1 MSTQDDRILIH
12 RLAAGEL
19 DALEGERARALIER
33 DPELALLL
41 EQLND
46 LQSRVQAAFPEPP
59 QLGERPAFVEAMRR
73 LSAEGA
79 EPYGSVDL
87 EGPLR
92 APGARRVATSSAPRS
107 SLMSRLRSLASV
119 DLTSY
124 GGDEPSPGAH
134 LFHLRE
140 IRREEGLPVE
150 LEFYAGD
157 VLALHSEVLLV
168 SAFSGWYQP
177 TPGSLF
183 GSIAE
188 RYGISFASGPPP
200 GATRYPEGLL
210 HFSGIACPAF
220 DSLWIVEMR
229 EAGRPFSVEE
239 LRTTLRSVGSRL
251 PHMLAEATSITLP
264 LLGTGNQGLNPR
276 DVARELLS
284 ALPEW
289 ARNQRLRTIR
299 VFTLELEH
307 VAALNRALDDRD
319 FSVRDSALLMAC
331 DQLRRQLERRSW
343 SEPVRMALKDLL
355 EIASAPDPSL
365 QSIALEGRRIAETV
379 LRVLSREGDVQR
391 RLLERGPDALRSES
405 AYLATP
411 HLQLLLA
418 HGRSAAQGVAVGS
431 NDAVMILYAA
441 MRAAELTGTPNRPA

>member
-46 LQSRVQAAFPEPP
+46 LQSRVESAFPEPP
-59 QLGERPAFVEAMRR
+59 PLGQSPAFVEAMRR
-73 LSAEGA
+73 LSARDLD
-79 EPYGSVDL
+79 PYSSLDRDV
-87 EGPLR
+87 PVR
-92 APGARRVATSSAPRS
+92 APRAQRIATSSAPRPM
-107 SLMSRLRSLASV
+107 MSRLRSRAPV
-119 DLTSY
+119 DLTSL

-157 VLALHSEVLLV
+157 VLALHHEVLLV
-168 SAFSGWYQP
+168 SAFSGFYQP
-177 TPGSLF
+177 TPGSIF

-200 GATRYPEGLL
+200 GATRTPEGLL

-220 DSLWIVEMR
+220 DSLWVVEMR
-229 EAGRPFSVEE
+229 NPGQPFSVMD
-239 LRTTLRSVGSRL
+239 LRTTLRSVGTQL
-251 PHMLAEATSITLP
+251 PNMLAEATSITLP

-284 ALPEW
+284 AFPEW
-289 ARNQRLRTIR
+289 ARNPRLRTIR

-307 VAALNRALDDRD
+307 VAVLNRALDDRD
-319 FSVRDSALLMAC
+319 FSVRDSALLIAC
-331 DQLRRQLERRSW
+331 DQLQGQLNRQTW
-343 SEPVRMALKDLL
+343 SEPVRLALKHLL

-379 LRVLSREGDVQR
+379 LRALA
-391 RLLERGPDALRSES
+391 RGADRTN
-405 AYLATP
+405 LATP
-411 HLQLLLA
+411 HLQLLLS
-418 HGRSAAQGVAVGS
+418 HGRSAAEGVSVAS

-441 MRAAELTGTPNRPA
+441 MRAAELTGTSTRSA

>member
-19 DALEGERARALIER
+19 DALEEERARALIER
-33 DPELALLL
+33 EPELALLL

-46 LQSRVQAAFPEPP
+46 LQSRVRSAFPEPP
-59 QLGERPAFVEAMRR
+59 PLGERQAFVEAMRR

-79 EPYGSVDL
+79 EPYGSLDL
-87 EGPLR
+87 GGPLR
-92 APGARRVATSSAPRS
+92 APRAQRVATSSAPRS
-107 SLMSRLRSLASV
+107 PMSRLRSRDSV
-119 DLTSY
+119 DLTALRDTRFL
-124 GGDEPSPGAH
+124 GEEPSPSAH

-140 IRREEGLPVE
+140 IRRDEGLPVE

-157 VLALHSEVLLV
+157 VLALHHEVLLV
-168 SAFSGWYQP
+168 SAFSGSYQP
-177 TPGSLF
+177 TPGSIF

-188 RYGISFASGPPP
+188 RYGISFAAGPPP
-200 GATRYPEGLL
+200 GARRYAEGLV
-210 HFSGIACPAF
+210 HFSGVACPAF
-220 DSLWIVEMR
+220 DSLWVVEMR
-229 EAGRPFSVEE
+229 APTDQRFSVKE
-239 LRTTLRSVGSRL
+239 LRTTLRSVGSQL
-251 PHMLAEATSITLP
+251 PHVLAEATSITLP
-264 LLGTGNQGLNPR
+264 LLGTGHQGLNPR

-284 ALPEW
+284 AFPEW

-319 FSVRDSALLMAC
+319 FSAGDSALFMAC
-331 DQLRRQLERRSW
+331 DQLRRQLERPSW

-379 LRVLSREGDVQR
+379 LRVLSRGAEI
-391 RLLERGPDALRSES
+391 
-405 AYLATP
+405 ATP

-418 HGRSAAQGVAVGS
+418 HGRSAAQGEPVSS

-441 MRAAELTGTPNRPA
+441 MRAAELTGTPNRSA